1 MIFWQSKPKK
11 LRKRSF
17 WWTKFQSLSR
27 KRSILALSIF
37 TAWLALF
44 FLSFW
49 WYKQTIWSPIHTI
62 EKVVF
67 APESVN
73 AIRDITMYT
82 NIVTYLKGKNAIL
95 LNWFWKNEL
104 EEFLRLN
111 HPLIDRLEF
120 KETASNT
127 IFVTLLLHEPTIIW
141 QTPSHHFI
149 SFNED
154 IYQVSPDSVLI
165 QWRLPVQLPSFSS
178 WRNDINGI
186 YRSMSEKDLQN
197 TLSALFETLWTGNI
211 SELICQPWWKRLFVT
226 YKWKRIYLNLTK
238 NITTQLESLVALE
251 QNRIW
256 FPDVRTIDIGS
267 REEIIVK

>member
-1 MIFWQSKPKK
+1 MIFWQTKPKK
-11 LRKRSF
+11 IRKRSF
-17 WWTKFQSLSR
+17 WWVKFQSITR
-27 KRSILALSIF
+27 KRYFLALSIF
-37 TAWLALF
+37 TAGVAILLLW
-44 FLSFW
+44 FW
-49 WYKQTIWSPIHTI
+49 WYKKTIWSPTHII

-95 LNWFWKNEL
+95 LNWFWKSEL

-127 IFVTLLLHEPTIIW
+127 IFVTLLFHEPSIVW
-141 QTPSHHFI
+141 QTPTNYFI

-154 IYQVSPDSVLI
+154 LYQVNPESMLI
-165 QWRLPVQLPSFSS
+165 QWRIPLQLPSFSS
-178 WRNDINGI
+178 GRNDINGI
-186 YRSMSEKDLQN
+186 YRTMSESDLKQ
-197 TLSALFETLWTGNI
+197 TLTNLLWTLWTWNI
-211 SELICQPWWKRLFVT
+211 NEIIYQPWWKRLFVT
-226 YKWKRIYLNLTK
+226 YKWKRVYLNLNK
-238 NITTQLESLVALE
+238 NITQQIESLLALE
-251 QNRIW
+251 QNRVW
-256 FPDVRTIDIGS
+256 FPNVRTIDIGS